1 MKKLRLLGL
10 FFGLVLVGPNL
21 GWSQSCDLDGS
32 DGGICCDQDFDGA
45 GYNPAACFPYYG
57 GAGFPAEGV
66 NSDIDC
72 GPITDP
78 ACSIPIDGGL
88 SLLALAGG
96 GLATAAMR
104 RRREEEEAA
113 AQGAA

>member
-10 FFGLVLVGPNL
+10 FFGLVLFGPNL
-21 GWSQSCDLDGS
+21 GWAQECDVAAS
-32 DGGICCDQDFDGA
+32 DGTCCDQDDPTGNF
-45 GYNPAACFPYYG
+45 NPGFCG
-57 GAGFPAEGV
+57 GTFYPADNI

-72 GPITDP
+72 GTVDDP
-78 ACSIPIDGGL
+78 ACTIPIDGGL

>member
-10 FFGLVLVGPNL
+10 FFGLVLVSPNV
-21 GWSQSCDLDGS
+21 GWSQDCDTVGDGF
-32 DGGICCDQDFDGA
+32 CCDPNGTGWIDAATCFGNGASVYADDGVISDA
-45 GYNPAACFPYYG
+45 DCD
-57 GAGFPAEGV
+57 EG
-66 NSDIDC
+66 
-72 GPITDP
+72 ITDP
-78 ACSIPIDGGL
+78 ACIPIDGGL

>member
-21 GWSQSCDLDGS
+21 GWTQSCDTVGDGIECDPNCS
-32 DGGICCDQDFDGA
+32 NHSADAGACLGGPGIA
-45 GYNPAACFPYYG
+45 GSNDAY
-57 GAGFPAEGV
+57 

-78 ACSIPIDGGL
+78 ACTIPIDGGL

>member
-10 FFGLVLVGPNL
+10 FFGLALIGPNL
-21 GWSQSCDLDGS
+21 GWSQSCDTTGDS
-32 DGGICCDQDFDGA
+32 FCCDQDA
-45 GYNPAACFPYYG
+45 GTYDPGTCFVIYPETG
-57 GAGFPAEGV
+57 GFPAEGV
-66 NSDIDC
+66 NSDVDC
-72 GPITDP
+72 GTVDDTT
-78 ACSIPIDGGL
+78 CIPIDGGL

>member
-10 FFGLVLVGPNL
+10 FFGLALFTGGNL
-21 GWSQSCDLDGS
+21 CAQTAECQASTS
-32 DGGICCDQDFDGA
+32 DGTCCDQDGA
-45 GYNPAACFPYYG
+45 Y
-57 GAGFPAEGV
+57 AGFPACEGAGLTGFPEDMV
-66 NSDIDC
+66 NSDADC
-72 GPITDP
+72 GPVDDP

-104 RRREEEEAA
+104 RRREEEEVA

>member
-21 GWSQSCDLDGS
+21 GWSQDCDTAGDLTCCDP
-32 DGGICCDQDFDGA
+32 DGGGFDVVGCLAIGA
-45 GYNPAACFPYYG
+45 TILSSGDAVSDVDC
-57 GAGFPAEGV
+57 AEG
-66 NSDIDC
+66 
-72 GPITDP
+72 ITDTT
-78 ACSIPIDGGL
+78 CIPIDGGL

-104 RRREEEEAA
+104 SRREEEEAA

>member
-10 FFGLVLVGPNL
+10 FFGLALIGPNL

-32 DGGICCDQDFDGA
+32 ADGGLCCDPNGTGFDFATCTASGYTVYPDDG
-45 GYNPAACFPYYG
+45 F
-57 GAGFPAEGV
+57 
-66 NSDIDC
+66 NSDVNC
-72 GPITDP
+72 GEVTDTT
-78 ACSIPIDGGL
+78 CIPIDGGL

>member
-10 FFGLVLVGPNL
+10 FFGLVLVGPNVM
-21 GWSQSCDLDGS
+21 WSQDCST
-32 DGGICCDQDFDGA
+32 GGFCCDPEGAEFDG
-45 GYNPAACFPYYG
+45 PSCF
-57 GAGFPAEGV
+57 GAGETIWPGDDGV
-66 NSDIDC
+66 VSDAGC
-72 GPITDP
+72 SNVNDP
-78 ACSIPIDGGL
+78 ACSIPLDGGL

-113 AQGAA
+113 ALGAA

>member
-21 GWSQSCDLDGS
+21 GWSQTCDTVGDGFQCDPQCS
-32 DGGICCDQDFDGA
+32 SFDPPGCLGG
-45 GYNPAACFPYYG
+45 G
-57 GAGFPAEGV
+57 GPGFVYADDV
-66 NSDIDC
+66 YNSDIDC
-72 GPITDP
+72 GTVDDP
-78 ACSIPIDGGL
+78 ACTIPIDGGL

-96 GLATAAMR
+96 GFATAAMR

>member
-10 FFGLVLVGPNL
+10 FFGLVLISPNL
-21 GWSQSCDLDGS
+21 GWSQSCDTAGDEF
-32 DGGICCDQDFDGA
+32 CCDEDFGA
-45 GYNPAACFPYYG
+45 YDAVNCQFAPG
-57 GAGFPAEGV
+57 GDYPGTDSQ

-72 GPITDP
+72 GPLTGDC
-78 ACSIPIDGGL
+78 ATIPIDGGL

>member
-10 FFGLVLVGPNL
+10 FFGLALIGPNAV
-21 GWSQSCDLDGS
+21 WSQTLSDTEGDGFVVTLDARPL
-32 DGGICCDQDFDGA
+32 I
-45 GYNPAACFPYYG
+45 PATCLGMEEDRALYLVKMCKFG
-57 GAGFPAEGV
+57 RRLRTCRRQ
-66 NSDIDC
+66 S
-72 GPITDP
+72 
-78 ACSIPIDGGL
+78 ACSIPLDGGL

-113 AQGAA
+113 AQRAA

>member
-10 FFGLVLVGPNL
+10 FFGLVLFGPNL
-21 GWSQSCDLDGS
+21 GWSQSCDLDGTDNTCCDP
-32 DGGICCDQDFDGA
+32 DGG
-45 GYNPAACFPYYG
+45 
-57 GAGFPAEGV
+57 GFNASECLALPAEIYPDDEV
-66 NSDIDC
+66 NSDVNC
-72 GPITDP
+72 GTVDDTT
-78 ACSIPIDGGL
+78 CIPIDGGL

>member
-10 FFGLVLVGPNL
+10 FFGLVLVSPNL
-21 GWSQSCDLDGS
+21 GWSQSCDLDGT
-32 DGGICCDQDFDGA
+32 DGTCCDPNGTGFDFATCDAFGYTIYPNDGL
-45 GYNPAACFPYYG
+45 
-57 GAGFPAEGV
+57 
-66 NSDIDC
+66 NSDANC
-72 GPITDP
+72 GTVTDTT
-78 ACSIPIDGGL
+78 CIPLDGGL